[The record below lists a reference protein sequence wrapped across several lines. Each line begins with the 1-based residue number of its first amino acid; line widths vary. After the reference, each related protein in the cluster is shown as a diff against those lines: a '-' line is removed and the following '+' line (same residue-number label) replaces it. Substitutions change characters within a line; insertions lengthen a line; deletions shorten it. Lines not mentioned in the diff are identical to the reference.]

1 VTAQAAEFDSRDS
14 WRKRKSQES
23 MLFSTVDKVLHNP
36 QGIIAVSGLLLLI
49 FAAIFAGLITQD
61 DPLRGTASG
70 RLLSPSFA
78 HPFGTDEL
86 RRDLLARTLYGL
98 RTSLAVSIFSVRA
111 GATAGICIGFISG
124 YSGGWVERIAMR
136 IVDALLAFPGLL
148 TALAILTILGAGSRN
163 VAIAIAIFNVPAFA
177 RLARSQM
184 LIEKNK
190 DYVYASQ
197 SLGAGPL
204 RVIFGH
210 ISRNAIP
217 PLLTKVSLAMAAA
230 VVISASL
237 SYLGLGERPP
247 EPSLGGLL
255 NSSRGYLRTAWWY
268 ALCPGAV
275 LAFLLLCLNFLAD
288 AVNEATSPSA
298 KRRM

>member
-1 VTAQAAEFDSRDS
+1 MTSQVMEFEQRES
-14 WRKRKSQES
+14 WRQRKSNES
-23 MLFSTVDKVLHNP
+23 MLFGTIDKVLHNP
-36 QGIIAVSGLLLLI
+36 QGIIAVGGLLLLI
-49 FAAIFAGLITQD
+49 LAAVFAGVITQD

-70 RLLSPSFA
+70 RLLAPSWA

-86 RRDLLARTLYGL
+86 RRDLFARTLYGL
-98 RTSLAVSIFSVRA
+98 RTSLAVSIFAVGA
-111 GATAGICIGFISG
+111 GSALGIAIGFISG
-124 YSGGWVERIAMR
+124 YAAGWTERIAMR

-148 TALAILTILGAGSRN
+148 TALAILTILGPGSRN

-190 DYVYASQ
+190 DYVFASQ
-197 SLGAGPL
+197 SLGARPL
-204 RVIFGH
+204 RVIFSH

-217 PLLTKVSLAMAAA
+217 PLLTQVSLAMAAA

-255 NSSRGYLRTAWWY
+255 NSSRGYLRSAWWY
-268 ALCPGAV
+268 ALGPGAM

-288 AVNEATSPSA
+288 AVNEATSPYA
-298 KRRM
+298 KRRL

>member
-1 VTAQAAEFDSRDS
+1 MTSQAMEFEQRES
-14 WRKRKSQES
+14 WRQRKSNES
-23 MLFSTVDKVLHNP
+23 MLFGTIDKVLHNP
-36 QGIIAVSGLLLLI
+36 QGIIAVGGLLLLI
-49 FAAIFAGLITQD
+49 LAAVFAGVITQD

-70 RLLSPSFA
+70 RLLSPSWA

-86 RRDLLARTLYGL
+86 RRDLFARTLYGL
-98 RTSLAVSIFSVRA
+98 RTSLAVSIFAVGA
-111 GATAGICIGFISG
+111 GSAAGIAIGFVSG
-124 YSGGWVERIAMR
+124 YAAGWTERIAMR

-148 TALAILTILGAGSRN
+148 TALAILTILGPGSRN

-190 DYVYASQ
+190 DYVFASQ
-197 SLGAGPL
+197 SLGARPL
-204 RVIFGH
+204 RVIFSH

-217 PLLTKVSLAMAAA
+217 PLLTQVSLAMAAA

-255 NSSRGYLRTAWWY
+255 NSSRGYLRSAWWY
-268 ALCPGAV
+268 ALGPGAM

-288 AVNEATSPSA
+288 AVNEATSPYA
-298 KRRM
+298 KRRL

>member
-1 VTAQAAEFDSRDS
+1 MTARTIDLEPRES
-14 WRKRKSQES
+14 WRQRKSNES
-23 MLFSTVDKVLHNP
+23 MLFGTVDKVLRSP

-49 FAAIFAGLITQD
+49 FAAVFAGFITPE
-61 DPLRGTASG
+61 DPLRGTASA

-86 RRDLLARTLYGL
+86 RRDLFARTLYGL
-98 RTSLAVSIFSVRA
+98 RTSLAVSIFSVSV
-111 GATAGICIGFISG
+111 GATAGISIGFISG
-124 YSGGWVERIAMR
+124 YAGGWLERIAMR

-148 TALAILTILGAGSRN
+148 TALAILTILGSGSRN
-163 VAIAIAIFNVPAFA
+163 VAIAIAIFNVPVFA

-190 DYVYASQ
+190 DYVFASQ
-197 SLGAGPL
+197 SLGARPL

-217 PLLTKVSLAMAAA
+217 PLLTQVSLAMAAA
-230 VVISASL
+230 VIISASL

-288 AVNEATSPSA
+288 AVNDATSPYS
-298 KRRM
+298 KRRL